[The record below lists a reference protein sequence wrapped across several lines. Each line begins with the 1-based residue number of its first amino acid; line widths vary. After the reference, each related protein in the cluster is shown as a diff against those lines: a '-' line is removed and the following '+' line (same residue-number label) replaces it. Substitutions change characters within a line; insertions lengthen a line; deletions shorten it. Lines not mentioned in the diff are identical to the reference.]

1 MISFVNCGA
10 IGWLLEYDIEV
21 EIPPHLL
28 EGKDPVT
35 EANQFARQVTSFT
48 RQFKS

>member
-10 IGWLLEYDIEV
+10 IEWLLEYDIGV

-35 EANQFARQVTSFT
+35 EANQFAMAEYTF
-48 RQFKS
+48 